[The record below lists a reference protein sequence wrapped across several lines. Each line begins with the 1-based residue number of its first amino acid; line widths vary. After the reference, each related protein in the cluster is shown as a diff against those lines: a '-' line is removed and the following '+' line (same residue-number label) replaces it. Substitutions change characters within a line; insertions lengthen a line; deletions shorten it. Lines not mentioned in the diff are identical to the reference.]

1 VTVTACCTDAIS
13 SILPRSGDAPETA
26 TCEAT
31 PAAAA
36 RTTAMESRRRI
47 YGLNVKV
54 VEAGVGV
61 VFEAASVANA
71 RIV

>member
-1 VTVTACCTDAIS
+1 M
-13 SILPRSGDAPETA
+13 
-26 TCEAT
+26 CEAT

-36 RTTAMESRRRI
+36 STTAVESRNRI

-54 VEAGVGV
+54 VEVAA
-61 VFEAASVANA
+61 VFEAASVATA